1 MNSCLRTDS
10 INLLAV
16 FSSKYIDVDLVRGA
30 FFVATGVTDLLGCFT
45 ALAWGFPC
53 APAVTKVAEAA
64 RRVKIEVK
72 PRMMCENA
80 RLN

>member
-1 MNSCLRTDS
+1 MNASLNS
-10 INLLAV
+10 AINLLAV

-30 FFVATGVTDLLGCFT
+30 SFVATGATDLLACFA

-53 APAVTKVAEAA
+53 DPALTKVAEAA

-72 PRMMCENA
+72 PRMM
-80 RLN
+80 